1 MKTLTWQKPGQQ
13 NVAQELIKIIINYVA
28 ELRYITKVLIDFL
41 NRRAFENWTTRT
53 EADLRGQVVKFLD
66 SVMGP
71 NKLIERFKVMKIE
84 QDPNQKDRVL
94 LDIHITPYFPAK
106 SFVIQL
112 AGHKGDNPEDAIWE
126 SEYHQE

>member
-1 MKTLTWQKPGQQ
+1 MPFCFCCLDKRHWKSPVSPFFLWLSG
-13 NVAQELIKIIINYVA
+13 
-28 ELRYITKVLIDFL
+28 KVLIDFL